1 MRDNT
6 LRVAAQLAAL
16 LVGICLALTACNPA
30 AGTTADS
37 DSGYLYKNKDSAK
50 IPLDDAIYTLTGVV
64 VGDVRGVTR
73 QGPTTAKVT
82 ITEGVTTGTFFTPE
96 MTGKGMVRLW
106 IEKSDYWNAPAESIV
121 ILKTTDTK
129 AAALLNG
136 DRVTFK
142 CRAQAEAIAPSYTD
156 QPYDV
161 TELPITWEL
170 DFCRMSTA
178 RVEAGSGPAKSWT
191 GGQP

>member
-6 LRVAAQLAAL
+6 LRVAAQLVAL
-16 LVGICLALTACNPA
+16 IVGIALALTACNPA
-30 AGTTADS
+30 AGTVAES
-37 DSGYLYKNKDSAK
+37 DSGYIYKNNDSQAK

-64 VGDVRGVTR
+64 VGDVRSVTS

-82 ITEGVTTGTFFTPE
+82 VTEGVTTGTFFTPE

-106 IEKSDYWNAPAESIV
+106 VERSDYVNAPAESIV

-156 QPYDV
+156 QPYDP

-178 RVEAGSGPAKSWT
+178 RVEAGAPAKGWT